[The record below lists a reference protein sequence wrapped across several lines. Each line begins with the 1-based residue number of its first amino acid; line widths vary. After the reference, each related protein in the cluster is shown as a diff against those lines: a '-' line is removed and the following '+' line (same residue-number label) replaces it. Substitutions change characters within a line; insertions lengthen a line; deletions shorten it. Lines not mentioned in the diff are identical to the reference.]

1 MTEKFPAIN
10 STLDPVHLGYLIQQK
25 YGLSAKTEC
34 HIFRLAMNH
43 LYMVHD
49 EEKKFVFRGYTHHWR
64 TKSEIEEELKL
75 LLHLKDANR
84 QVAFPIADKFGDYI
98 QKIEATEGKRFGVL
112 FSYAKGIKT
121 AKLSPETSFLIGRL

>member
-10 STLDPVHLGYLIQQK
+10 STLDPVYLGYLIQQN

-43 LYMVHD
+43 LYIIHD
-49 EEKKFVFRGYTHHWR
+49 EEKKFVFRVYNHHWR

-98 QKIEATEGKRFGVL
+98 QKIEAPKE
-112 FSYAKGIKT
+112 KG
-121 AKLSPETSFLIGRL
+121 SGFYFLMRKA